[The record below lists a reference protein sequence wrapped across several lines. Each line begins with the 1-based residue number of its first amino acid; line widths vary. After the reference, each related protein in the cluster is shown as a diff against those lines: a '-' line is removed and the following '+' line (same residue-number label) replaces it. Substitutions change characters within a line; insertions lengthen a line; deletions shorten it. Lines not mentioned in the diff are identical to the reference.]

1 MLYIINNH
9 SIIDRMV
16 ILVSI
21 HIHLKINLVEFTPIQ
36 INALL
41 NVSKD
46 NDDNMLFSCII

>member
-16 ILVSI
+16 TI